1 VRRTAPFHVA
11 AGAAT
16 LLAGHVAAADPQ
28 ASVGATAGLA
38 LEDLV
43 GPRPLLPAFHL
54 GARGDLLLFRSSPRQ
69 MAIGPYV
76 ELATEAFESVD
87 VGGGLSW
94 LVPAFED
101 LPLVLSA
108 GGITRSG
115 QGRSW
120 AAGVAGDLFAGSRS
134 YNFHSA
140 YGMALGFFAQTLY
153 IPEPPATLD
162 MIFGVRI
169 DGEILALPILFVVN
183 GFR

>member
-1 VRRTAPFHVA
+1 VRPAAPFHVA
-11 AGAAT
+11 VGA
-16 LLAGHVAAADPQ
+16 LAILVTAPAAADPQ

-38 LEDLV
+38 LQDLV
-43 GPRPLLPAFHL
+43 GPRSLLPAFHL
-54 GARGDLLLFRSSPRQ
+54 GVRGDLLLLRSSPRQ
-69 MAIGPYV
+69 MAVGPYV
-76 ELATEAFESVD
+76 DLATEAFESVD
-87 VGGGLSW
+87 LGGGLSW

-101 LPLVLSA
+101 LPIVLSA
-108 GGITRSG
+108 GGFTRSG

-153 IPEPPATLD
+153 VPEPPAALD
-162 MIFGVRI
+162 VIFGVRV
-169 DGEILALPILFVVN
+169 DGEILALPLLLVVN